1 MRFSL
6 AVLGL
11 AAAVSATAVDAKVG
25 VDADAQVA
33 AGAAAGA
40 KAGADVNAQVG
51 AGAGAKAGV
60 DAKVDADV
68 AVGAKAGAGVDVN
81 TKVDADVA
89 AGANVDAQ
97 VAADVAVGAKAG
109 AGATVGVDVNTKVD
123 AGAAA
128 GVEVGAGVGV
138 DAKLGAGKTID
149 AQVSADVDAQ
159 VATISAKYRGG
170 AAVNPGIH
178 AGAGLDLSAGGNLN
192 VTTGAGLRVN
202 AAVNAAIAAAI
213 EGFSC
218 PATMAYSPWAKACS
232 CAPGLFY
239 SATTGSCTG
248 GARLLHAWPAPVL
261 ELFASV
267 HIQLA
272 AFCAASPVK
281 ICRYDAAHEF
291 CRAGLNTITFVA
303 EAKIGNELDKLGS
316 PTAIDIA
323 GNISAEL
330 KAVSAGLHGLY
341 LEKVEDAVALFNSK
355 AYGLQVLDAKIEAGF
370 ITRTQL
376 VLCKLGLG
384 SCQRDCVSFSGK
396 GCANHIDIGA
406 QVGAQIT
413 GLVDGVCILPSVIL
427 VVNQAKVL
435 VSVAVEHLLCVVGNV
450 MKTLVATF
458 DCHCK

>member
-11 AAAVSATAVDAKVG
+11 AAAVSATAVDAKAGADV
-25 VDADAQVA
+25 DAQVA

-40 KAGADVNAQVG
+40 KVGADVNAQV
-51 AGAGAKAGV
+51 GAGAKAGV

-68 AVGAKAGAGVDVN
+68 AVGAKTGAGVDVDA
-81 TKVDADVA
+81 KVDADVD

-97 VAADVAVGAKAG
+97 VAADVAIGAKAG
-109 AGATVGVDVNTKVD
+109 AGAAAGVDVNTKVD
-123 AGAAA
+123 AGA
-128 GVEVGAGVGV
+128 
-138 DAKLGAGKTID
+138 KLGAGKTID
-149 AQVSADVDAQ
+149 AKVIADVDAQ
-159 VATISAKYRGG
+159 VATISAKY
-170 AAVNPGIH
+170 AGIH
-178 AGAGLDLSAGGNLN
+178 AGAGLN
-192 VTTGAGLRVN
+192 VTTGAGLRVD
-202 AAVNAAIAAAI
+202 AAVKAAIDAAVK
-213 EGFSC
+213 GFSC
-218 PATMAYSPWAKACS
+218 PATMAYCPWTKACS

-239 SATTGSCTG
+239 SATNGSCTG
-248 GARLLHAWPAPVL
+248 GARLLHAWPAPAL
-261 ELFASV
+261 DLFARV
-267 HIQLA
+267 HVKPA

-291 CRAGLNTITFVA
+291 CQAGLNTITFVA
-303 EAKIGNELDKLGS
+303 EAKIGDELDKLGS
-316 PTAIDIA
+316 SAAIDA
-323 GNISAEL
+323 TSNISAEL
-330 KAVSAGLHGLY
+330 KAVLAGLHGLY

-384 SCQRDCVSFSGK
+384 SCLRDCVSFSGK

-413 GLVDGVCILPSVIL
+413 GLVNGVCILPSVIL
-427 VVNQAKVL
+427 VVNKAKVL

-450 MKTLVATF
+450 VKTLVATF
-458 DCHCK
+458 DCRCK

>member
-1 MRFSL
+1 MRYSL

-25 VDADAQVA
+25 VDANAQVA
-33 AGAAAGA
+33 AGAAVGA
-40 KAGADVNAQVG
+40 KVGADVNAQVSADAG
-51 AGAGAKAGV
+51 AGAGAGV
-60 DAKVDADV
+60 DA
-68 AVGAKAGAGVDVN
+68 
-81 TKVDADVA
+81 KVDADVA

-97 VAADVAVGAKAG
+97 VAADVAAGAKAG
-109 AGATVGVDVNTKVD
+109 AGAAAGVDVNTKVD

-128 GVEVGAGVGV
+128 GFKVGAGVGV
-138 DAKLGAGKTID
+138 GAKLGAGKTID

-159 VATISAKYRGG
+159 VANISAKYRGG
-170 AAVNPGIH
+170 AAVNPSIH
-178 AGAGLDLSAGGNLN
+178 AGAGLGLSAGGNHN
-192 VTTGAGLRVN
+192 VTTDAGLRVD
-202 AAVNAAIAAAI
+202 AAVEAAIAAAV

-218 PATMAYSPWAKACS
+218 PATMAYSPWTQACS

-248 GARLLHAWPAPVL
+248 GARLLNAWPAPAL
-261 ELFASV
+261 QLFASV
-267 HIQLA
+267 HVKLA

-281 ICRYDAAHEF
+281 MCRYDAAHEF
-291 CRAGLNTITFVA
+291 CQAGLDTIAFVA

-316 PTAIDIA
+316 SAAIDVA
-323 GNISAEL
+323 GNVSAEL

-341 LEKVEDAVALFNSK
+341 LEKVEDAVALFNSR
-355 AYGLQVLDAKIEAGF
+355 AYGLQVLDANMEAGF
-370 ITRTQL
+370 ITKTQL

-406 QVGAQIT
+406 PVGAQIT
-413 GLVDGVCILPSVIL
+413 GLINGVCILPSVIL
-427 VVNQAKVL
+427 VVNQARVL

-450 MKTLVATF
+450 MKTLMATF

>member
-11 AAAVSATAVDAKVG
+11 AAAVSATAADAKVG

-40 KAGADVNAQVG
+40 KVGADVNAQLG

-60 DAKVDADV
+60 NAKVDADV
-68 AVGAKAGAGVDVN
+68 AVGAKAGAG
-81 TKVDADVA
+81 A
-89 AGANVDAQ
+89 AI
-97 VAADVAVGAKAG
+97 
-109 AGATVGVDVNTKVD
+109 GVDVNTKVD

-128 GVEVGAGVGV
+128 GVKVGAGQRQ
-138 DAKLGAGKTID
+138 ID
-149 AQVSADVDAQ
+149 H
-159 VATISAKYRGG
+159 
-170 AAVNPGIH
+170 GIH

-192 VTTGAGLRVN
+192 VTTGAGLRVD
-202 AAVNAAIAAAI
+202 AAVKAAIAAAVK
-213 EGFSC
+213 GFSC

-239 SATTGSCTG
+239 
-248 GARLLHAWPAPVL
+248 AWPAPAL
-261 ELFASV
+261 DLFASV
-267 HIQLA
+267 HVKLA

-281 ICRYDAAHEF
+281 TCRYDAAHEF
-291 CRAGLNTITFVA
+291 CG
-303 EAKIGNELDKLGS
+303 LGS
-316 PTAIDIA
+316 SAAIDVA
-323 GNISAEL
+323 GNVSAEL

-427 VVNQAKVL
+427 VVNQAKVR